1 MRNFIKAVFKSV
13 FMFVLAG
20 SLCLQTGCGSDDDDG
35 DSGGGD
41 FGDNNPKVIVCMG
54 DCITGDINYPGV
66 APYPSALAGMMPEK
80 IVITEGG
87 GAAKSSDGAAR
98 VNGVLNKD
106 TPGYLLILYGTN
118 DILHSLGHDGII
130 NNLRFIVQAA
140 KNNKSIPIIG
150 TLPPMTYSHAIYNG
164 SIDALNVKIRQ
175 MASEEGC
182 RLADLASEF
191 SGTSPE
197 MFPDGRH
204 PNADGVAII
213 AVAFKEKI

>member
-1 MRNFIKAVFKSV
+1 MRHMGTVFFRWV
-13 FMFVLAG
+13 WVIFMAG
-20 SLCLQTGCGSDDDDG
+20 LLSLQTGCGGDDDG
-35 DSGGGD
+35 DSDSSSD
-41 FGDNNPKVIVCMG
+41 FGDNNPKVIACMG

-66 APYPSALAGMMPEK
+66 SPYPSILAGMLPEK
-80 IVITEGG
+80 TVINEGG

-98 VNGVLNKD
+98 VNSVLKKD

-130 NNLRFIVQAA
+130 NNLRFIIQSA
-140 KNNKSIPIIG
+140 KNNKTIPIIG

-164 SIDALNVKIRQ
+164 SIDALNSKIRQ

-182 RLADLASEF
+182 RLADLAAEF

-197 MFPDGRH
+197 LFPDGRH
-204 PNADGVAII
+204 PNADGAAII
-213 AVAFKEKI
+213 AVAYKEKI